1 MLMNTKLTAK
11 ELEPNRSLSVSHQ
24 AIRSVATPLAAL
36 LLCASSTAVFANRP
50 AMEDSGA
57 VSSQPLYQQEQTTDD
72 HRPSAAAEPQAPS
85 AVELMM
91 QQQNQ
96 QQRYTG
102 DVIQLPA
109 KEMQP
114 GETIKIQLLDY
125 PRRGM
130 TMDRVQNEY
139 GQPIAISDSVGKP
152 PITRWTYNDR
162 IVFFEYST
170 VLHVVPR

>member
-1 MLMNTKLTAK
+1 MLMNTTSSAM
-11 ELEPNRSLSVSHQ
+11 ELEPVRKLSVSHQ
-24 AIRSVATPLAAL
+24 AIRSIATPLAAL
-36 LLCASSTAVFANRP
+36 LLCTSSTAAFANRP
-50 AMEDSGA
+50 AMEDSDA
-57 VSSQPLYQQEQTTDD
+57 ESDQPVYQQEQATDD
-72 HRPSAAAEPQAPS
+72 HRPSAVAEPEAPS

-91 QQQNQ
+91 QQQTQ
-96 QQRYTG
+96 KQYTG
-102 DVIQLPA
+102 DVVQLPA

-139 GQPIAISDSVGKP
+139 GQPIAISDSIGKP
-152 PITRWTYNDR
+152 PITRWTYSDR
-162 IVFFEYST
+162 IVYFEYST

>member
-1 MLMNTKLTAK
+1 MLMNTKHTAM
-11 ELEPNRSLSVSHQ
+11 ELESIGIFSCNRKTLRSL
-24 AIRSVATPLAAL
+24 ATPLTAL
-36 LLCASSTAVFANRP
+36 LLCSVTTAAFANRP
-50 AMEDSGA
+50 SMEEPGA
-57 VSSQPLYQQEQTTDD
+57 DAAEPVYQQEATADD
-72 HRPSAAAEPQAPS
+72 HRPTAEAEPAAPS

-96 QQRYTG
+96 QQQYTG
-102 DVIQLPA
+102 DVVQLPA

>member
-1 MLMNTKLTAK
+1 M
-11 ELEPNRSLSVSHQ
+11 ELEPIHKISVSRQ
-24 AIRSVATPLAAL
+24 AIRSIATPLAAL

-57 VSSQPLYQQEQTTDD
+57 VSSQPVYQQQQATDD
-72 HRPSAAAEPQAPS
+72 HRPSAAAEPEAPS

-91 QQQNQ
+91 QQQSQ
-96 QQRYTG
+96 QQYTG
-102 DVIQLPA
+102 DVVQLPA

-162 IVFFEYST
+162 IVFFEYSS